1 MSGIPVEDD
10 NAGRRLKRVT
20 ATPADFEHEYAFDDT
35 GRPRGG
41 LWLLLPDVAKSFDVS
56 TSTVQAWRR
65 RPDWKPRFEGNIGG
79 RVHVN
84 VVQVFYWL
92 CDRATAA
99 GKPVESVHFELP
111 ENYETAGVFL

>member
-1 MSGIPVEDD
+1 MS
-10 NAGRRLKRVT
+10 
-20 ATPADFEHEYAFDDT
+20 
-35 GRPRGG
+35 
-41 LWLLLPDVAKSFDVS
+41 
-56 TSTVQAWRR
+56 RR
-65 RPDWKPRFEGNIGG
+65 RPSRHGGGDRTGNLRFEGNIGG

-111 ENYETAGVFL
+111 GDYESKGVFL

>member
-1 MSGIPVEDD
+1 MSGIPVEQD

-20 ATPADFEHEYAFDDT
+20 ATPADFECEYVFDDT

-41 LWLLLPDVAKSFDVS
+41 LWLLLPDAAKAFDVS
-56 TSTVQAWRR
+56 VSTVQAWRR
-65 RPDWKPRFEGNIGG
+65 RPDWKPRFEGNIGC
-79 RVHVN
+79 RVRLN

-99 GKPVESVHFELP
+99 GKPAESVHFELP

>member
-1 MSGIPVEDD
+1 MSGIPVEQD

-20 ATPADFEHEYAFDDT
+20 ATPADFECEYVFDDT

-41 LWLLLPDVAKSFDVS
+41 LWLLLPDAAKAFDVS
-56 TSTVQAWRR
+56 VSTVQAWRR

-79 RVHVN
+79 RVHLN
-84 VVQVFYWL
+84 VVQVFFWL

-99 GKPVESVHFELP
+99 GKPAESVHFELP